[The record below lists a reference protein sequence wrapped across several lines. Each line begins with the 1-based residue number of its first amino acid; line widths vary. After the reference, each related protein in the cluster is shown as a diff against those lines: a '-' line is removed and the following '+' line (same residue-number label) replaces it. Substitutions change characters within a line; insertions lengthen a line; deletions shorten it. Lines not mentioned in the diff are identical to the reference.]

1 MDEDRLAQL
10 TTQVRALER
19 RVEKAERALLR
30 LWCLAVA
37 AVLVAGVAL
46 PYVTEE
52 RDGETT
58 AWSVLSTPFAAL
70 AETPSGSEPG
80 TEDVLFLVGFV
91 GLLVVVAVM
100 LVALALVSRRSGG
113 GRALLTLMWTLLVL
127 AAVGTLVVLLLGS
140 TATDSNAVAGGPGGW
155 VLLAG
160 CAVFASLLTEGG
172 RRAWQPEPT
181 LSPQTP

>member
-19 RVEKAERALLR
+19 RVEAAEGALLR

-100 LVALALVSRRSGG
+100 LVALALVSRRGG

-160 CAVFASLLTEGG
+160 CAAFASLLTEGG